1 MRFSAMKTKQ
11 LRISTPQGIAG
22 DLLKESR
29 YVFNYTATERSQE
42 ISLTMPMRAESYS
55 SGALLPIFEM
65 NKPEGYLLSKIE
77 EAFAK
82 VSPLDDMSLLALTG
96 GTQIGRLTYTA
107 PDEPA
112 RRARAPISRKE
123 LLTCKPT
130 SDLFE
135 QLVAIYFD
143 SGISGIQPKV
153 LVPETGNPSPVTD
166 RATVVHSDLI
176 VKASGIE
183 FPHLTQ
189 NEFLCMSAAK
199 RAGIP
204 VPDFALSEDGGLFIL
219 SRFDQQ
225 EGKSLGF
232 EDMGVLTGRGNRD
245 KYQGSYEN
253 VAKAIRLYC
262 ESGDPLAQLRQF
274 FDYVTL
280 MVMVRNGDG
289 HLKNFGLLY
298 EHPQNLASIRLAP
311 LYDVV
316 TTSIYDISGGTTQIT
331 KYDRTLALKLG
342 KTRSYPNRKT
352 LLEFGKTICQVM
364 HPQRTVERCADAM
377 SETLKTEGKRIAP
390 SLLKTLSAAWDEGRR
405 SVEPDQVFTRP
416 PVAG

>member
-1 MRFSAMKTKQ
+1 MKTKQ

-22 DLLKESR
+22 NLVKESR
-29 YVFNYTATERSQE
+29 YVFNYTATQRSEE
-42 ISLTMPMRAESYS
+42 ISLTMPIRAESYS

-82 VSPLDDMSLLALTG
+82 AGPLDDMSLLALTG
-96 GTQIGRLTYTA
+96 GAQIGRLTYAA

-112 RRARAPISRKE
+112 RSARAPISRE
-123 LLTCKPT
+123 DLLTQKPT
-130 SDLFE
+130 SELFD
-135 QLVAIYFD
+135 QLVAIYFQ
-143 SGISGIQPKV
+143 SGISGVQPKV
-153 LVPETGNPSPVTD
+153 LIPETDISNPVTD

-204 VPDFALSEDGGLFIL
+204 VPDFAISDDGGLFVL
-219 SRFDQQ
+219 SRFDQRN
-225 EGKSLGF
+225 GKSWGF

-262 ESGDPLAQLRQF
+262 ESSNPLTQLQQF
-274 FDYVTL
+274 FDYVAL

-298 EHPQNLASIRLAP
+298 EDPQNLASIRLAP

-316 TTSIYDISGGTTQIT
+316 TTSIYDISGGTTHIT
-331 KYDRTLALKLG
+331 KYDKTLALNLA
-342 KTRSYPNRKT
+342 KTRSYPSRKT

-364 HPQRTVERCADAM
+364 HPQRTIERCADAM
-377 SETLKTEGKRIAP
+377 SETLKTARERIEP
-390 SLLKTLSAAWDEGRR
+390 SLLKTLGAAWDEGRR

>member
-1 MRFSAMKTKQ
+1 MKTKQ

-22 DLLKESR
+22 DLHKESR
-29 YVFNYTATERSQE
+29 YVFNYTAVERSEE
-42 ISLTMPMRAESYS
+42 ISLTMPIRAESYS

-77 EAFAK
+77 EVFAK
-82 VSPLDDMSLLALTG
+82 AGPLDDMSLLALTG
-96 GTQIGRLTYTA
+96 GNQIGRLTYTA

-112 RRARAPISRKE
+112 RRGRPPISRKE
-123 LLTCKPT
+123 LLTRKPT
-130 SDLFE
+130 SELFDH
-135 QLVAIYFD
+135 LVAIYFE
-143 SGISGIQPKV
+143 SGISGVQPKV
-153 LVPETGNPSPVTD
+153 LVPETSNPSPVTG

-204 VPDFALSEDGGLFIL
+204 VPDFALSEDGGLFVL
-219 SRFDQQ
+219 SRFDHL
-225 EGKSLGF
+225 EGRSLGF

-262 ESGDPLAQLRQF
+262 ESGNPLAQLQQF
-274 FDYVTL
+274 FDYVAL

-316 TTSIYDISGGTTQIT
+316 TTGIYDVSGGTTQTT
-331 KYDRTLALKLG
+331 KYDHTLALKLG

-364 HPQRTVERCADAM
+364 HPQRTIERCADAM
-377 SETLKTEGKRIAP
+377 SETLKTEGRRTEP

-405 SVEPDQVFTRP
+405 SVEPDQVFTRHQ
-416 PVAG
+416 G

>member
-1 MRFSAMKTKQ
+1 
-11 LRISTPQGIAG
+11 
-22 DLLKESR
+22 
-29 YVFNYTATERSQE
+29 
-42 ISLTMPMRAESYS
+42 MPIRAESYS

-77 EAFAK
+77 ETFAK
-82 VSPLDDMSLLALTG
+82 TGPLDDMSLLALTG
-96 GTQIGRLTYTA
+96 GAQIGRLTYTV

-112 RRARAPISRKE
+112 RRARASVSRKE
-123 LLTCKPT
+123 LLTRKPT
-130 SDLFE
+130 SELFDH
-135 QLVAIYFD
+135 LVAIYFE
-143 SGISGIQPKV
+143 SGISGVQPKV
-153 LVPETGNPSPVTD
+153 LVPETGNPSPVTG

-176 VKASGIE
+176 VKASGLE

-204 VPDFALSEDGGLFIL
+204 VPDFALSEDGGLFVL

-262 ESGDPLAQLRQF
+262 ESGNPLVQLQQF
-274 FDYVTL
+274 FDYVAI

-316 TTSIYDISGGTTQIT
+316 TTSIYDVSGGMTQIT

-364 HPQRTVERCADAM
+364 HPHRTIERCADAM
-377 SETLKTEGKRIAP
+377 SETLKTERDRIEP

-416 PVAG
+416 PVAQ

>member
-1 MRFSAMKTKQ
+1 MKTKE

-29 YVFNYTATERSQE
+29 YIFNYTATDRSEE
-42 ISLTMPMRAESYS
+42 ISLTMPIRAESYS

-77 EAFAK
+77 EVFAK
-82 VSPLDDMSLLALTG
+82 AGPLDDMSLLALTG
-96 GTQIGRLTYTA
+96 GAQIGRLTYTA

-112 RRARAPISRKE
+112 RRARAPVSRKE
-123 LLTCKPT
+123 LLTRKPT
-130 SDLFE
+130 SELFD
-135 QLVAIYFD
+135 QLVAIYFE
-143 SGISGIQPKV
+143 SGISGVQPKV
-153 LVPETGNPSPVTD
+153 LVPETSNPSSVTD

-204 VPDFALSEDGGLFIL
+204 VPDFALSEDGGLFVL
-219 SRFDQQ
+219 SRFDHQ

-253 VAKAIRLYC
+253 IAKAIRLYC
-262 ESGDPLAQLRQF
+262 ESGNPLAQLRQF
-274 FDYVTL
+274 FDYVAL

-316 TTSIYDISGGTTQIT
+316 TTSIYDVSGGTTQIT
-331 KYDRTLALKLG
+331 KYDHTLALKLG

-352 LLEFGKTICQVM
+352 LLEFGKSICQAM
-364 HPQRTVERCADAM
+364 HPQRTIERCADAM
-377 SETLKTEGKRIAP
+377 SETLKTEGGRIEP

-416 PVAG
+416 SFAG

>member
-1 MRFSAMKTKQ
+1 MKTKE
-11 LRISTPQGIAG
+11 LRISAPQGIAG
-22 DLLKESR
+22 DLLKASR
-29 YVFNYTATERSQE
+29 YVFNYTAAERSQE
-42 ISLTMPMRAESYS
+42 ISLTMPIRAESYS

-82 VSPLDDMSLLALTG
+82 TGPLDDMSLLALTG
-96 GTQIGRLTYTA
+96 GSQIGRLTYTA
-107 PDEPA
+107 PDGPA
-112 RRARAPISRKE
+112 RTTRAPISRKE
-123 LLTCKPT
+123 LLTRKPT
-130 SDLFE
+130 SELFDH
-135 QLVAIYFD
+135 LVAIYFE
-143 SGISGIQPKV
+143 SGISGVQPKV
-153 LVPETGNPSPVTD
+153 LVPEPDTPGPVTD

-176 VKASGIE
+176 VKASGPE

-204 VPDFALSEDGGLFIL
+204 VPDFALSEDGGLFVL
-219 SRFDQQ
+219 SRFDQV

-262 ESGDPLAQLRQF
+262 ESGDPLAQLQQF
-274 FDYVTL
+274 FDYVAL

-298 EHPQNLASIRLAP
+298 EHPGNLASIRIAP

-316 TTSIYDISGGTTQIT
+316 TTSIYDISGGMTQIT
-331 KYDRTLALKLG
+331 KYDRTLALKLA
-342 KTRSYPNRKT
+342 KTRSYPDRKT

-364 HPQRTVERCADAM
+364 HPQRNIERCAEAM
-377 SETLKTEGKRIAP
+377 SETLNAERDRVEP
-390 SLLKTLSAAWDEGRR
+390 SLLKPLSAAWDEGRG
-405 SVEPDQVFTRP
+405 SVEPDRVFTP
-416 PVAG
+416 

>member
-1 MRFSAMKTKQ
+1 MKTKE
-11 LRISTPQGIAG
+11 LRTSTPQGIAG
-22 DLLKESR
+22 DLLKESH
-29 YVFNYTATERSQE
+29 YVFNYTATERSEE
-42 ISLTMPMRAESYS
+42 ISLTMPIRAESYS

-82 VSPLDDMSLLALTG
+82 AGPLDDMSLLALTG
-96 GTQIGRLTYTA
+96 GAQIGRLTYTA

-123 LLTCKPT
+123 LLTRKPT
-130 SDLFE
+130 SELFD
-135 QLVAIYFD
+135 QLVAIYFE
-143 SGISGIQPKV
+143 SGISGVQPKV
-153 LVPETGNPSPVTD
+153 LVPETGIPNPVTD
-166 RATVVHSDLI
+166 RATVVHSDVI
-176 VKASGIE
+176 VKASGLE

-204 VPDFALSEDGGLFIL
+204 VPDFALSDDGGLFVL
-219 SRFDQQ
+219 SRFDQR

-262 ESGDPLAQLRQF
+262 ESGSPLAQLQQF
-274 FDYVTL
+274 FDYVAL

-316 TTSIYDISGGTTQIT
+316 TTSIYDVSGGTTQIT

-342 KTRSYPNRKT
+342 KTRSYPDRKT

-364 HPQRTVERCADAM
+364 HPQRTIERCADAM
-377 SETLKTEGKRIAP
+377 SETLKAERERIEP

>member
-1 MRFSAMKTKQ
+1 MKTKE

-22 DLLKESR
+22 DLLKEPR
-29 YVFNYTATERSQE
+29 YVFNYTATERSEE

-82 VSPLDDMSLLALTG
+82 AGPLDDMSLLALTG
-96 GTQIGRLTYTA
+96 GAQIGRLTYTS
-107 PDEPA
+107 PDEPT

-123 LLTCKPT
+123 LLTRKPT
-130 SDLFE
+130 SELFE
-135 QLVAIYFD
+135 QLAAIYFE
-143 SGISGIQPKV
+143 SGISGVQPKV
-153 LVPETGNPSPVTD
+153 LVPETGSPSPVTD

-262 ESGDPLAQLRQF
+262 ESGDPLAQLQQF
-274 FDYVTL
+274 FDYVAL

-364 HPQRTVERCADAM
+364 HPQRTIERCADAM
-377 SETLKTEGKRIAP
+377 SETLKTEGERVEP
-390 SLLKTLSAAWDEGRR
+390 SLLKTLGAAWDEGRR